1 MTDVLLYVLNPMPLP
16 AHLLIQAMYEAINE
30 RNVAKALEYVDPDCC
45 YQDLNFPTP
54 FQGKAAVEELFTES
68 CKGMPADL
76 LFVVDDIT
84 EGDALAVGILW
95 HVELGG
101 IPLPNGRGV
110 SFCRLS
116 EKTGKLIF
124 ARDLVEPVI
133 KPGKGA
139 FLILRLIAPLVRLLL
154 KPAESG
160 ETSLQSSASPSDS
173 SQPWISRLL
182 WLLAGAY
189 IYILFLSPPGQ
200 LMPGEPVWAIQ
211 SETWQEVLNESLNFF
226 FILPLA
232 NMLGIHYL
240 EAPLV
245 HPVDQAFFNF
255 AIAWIFIFLPLLLA
269 DVRSQK
275 LPKVPIWSM
284 ALFLTNA
291 FMIPYMA
298 MRAAMPSPAEVPSPS
313 KGLLARAFGW
323 IGLLV
328 SGMALFWFGFIG
340 PEFGTVAERLQYFG
354 TQLTTNRVSV
364 AFCVDLVFFT
374 LFQIVL
380 LGAVEPN
387 PQKRWLRFIP
397 FWGLVT
403 WLII

>member
-1 MTDVLLYVLNPMPLP
+1 MTLP

-30 RNVAKALEYVDPDCC
+30 RNVAQALEYIDPDCC

-54 FQGKAAVEELFTES
+54 FQGKAAVKDLFTES
-68 CKGMPADL
+68 CQGMPADL

-84 EGDALAVGILW
+84 EGDALAVGVLW

-116 EKTGKLIF
+116 EETGKLIF

-139 FLILRLIAPLVRLLL
+139 FVILRLIAPLVRLLL
-154 KPAESG
+154 KPITAEEQIAS
-160 ETSLQSSASPSDS
+160 QNSANSTELPA
-173 SQPWISRLL
+173 QQLWISRLL

-200 LMPGEPVWAIQ
+200 IMPAEPVWAIQ

-232 NMLGIHYL
+232 NTLGIHYL
-240 EAPLV
+240 EAPAV

-255 AIAWIFIFLPLLLA
+255 AIAWIFILLPLLLA
-269 DVRSQK
+269 DVRSRK
-275 LPKVPIWSM
+275 LPKVAIWSM

-298 MRAAMPSPAEVPSPS
+298 MRAAMPIPEAVPSPA
-313 KGLLARAFGW
+313 KGFLARAFGW
-323 IGLLV
+323 TGLLV
-328 SGMALFWFGFIG
+328 SGIALFWFGFVG
-340 PEFGTVAERLQYFG
+340 PEFGTVAERCQYFG
-354 TQLTTNRVSV
+354 TQLTTSRVSV

-380 LGAVEPN
+380 LGAVETS

-397 FWGLVT
+397 FWGLAT

>member
-1 MTDVLLYVLNPMPLP
+1 MTLP

-30 RNVAKALEYVDPDCC
+30 RNVAKALECIDPNCC
-45 YQDLNFPTP
+45 YQDLNFVQP
-54 FQGKAAVEELFTES
+54 FQGKAAVEALFTES
-68 CKGMPADL
+68 CQGMPADL
-76 LFVVDDIT
+76 RFVVDDIT
-84 EGDALAVGILW
+84 EGDALAVGVLW

-116 EKTGKLIF
+116 EETGKLIF

-139 FLILRLIAPLVRLLL
+139 FFILRLIAPLIRLSL
-154 KPAESG
+154 KPTGTAALG
-160 ETSLQSSASPSDS
+160 KTTSHTANPTDLPSQ
-173 SQPWISRLL
+173 QPWLSRLL

-200 LMPGEPVWAIQ
+200 IMPGEPVWAIQ
-211 SETWQEVLNESLNFF
+211 AETWQEVLNESLNFF
-226 FILPLA
+226 FILPLVNA
-232 NMLGIHYL
+232 LGIHYL

-245 HPVDQAFFNF
+245 HPVDQAFFNVV
-255 AIAWIFIFLPLLLA
+255 IAWIFIFLPLLLA
-269 DVRSQK
+269 DVRSRK
-275 LPKVPIWSM
+275 LPKVAIWSM

-298 MRAAMPSPAEVPSPS
+298 MRAAMPLPEAVPSPS
-313 KGLLARAFGW
+313 KGLLARIFGW
-323 IGLLV
+323 TGLLV
-328 SGMALFWFGFIG
+328 SGMVLFWFGFVG

>member
-1 MTDVLLYVLNPMPLP
+1 MTLP

-30 RNVAKALEYVDPDCC
+30 RNITKALEYIDSDCC
-45 YQDLNFPTP
+45 YQDLNFVQP

-68 CKGMPADL
+68 CQGMPADL

-84 EGDALAVGILW
+84 EGDSLAVGVLW

-116 EKTGKLIF
+116 EETGKLIF

-154 KPAESG
+154 KPTATG
-160 ETSLQSSASPSDS
+160 EQGKTAPQNSASQSELPS
-173 SQPWISRLL
+173 QQRWISRLL
-182 WLLAGAY
+182 WLLAGVY
-189 IYILFLSPPGQ
+189 IYTLFLSPPGQ
-200 LMPGEPVWAIQ
+200 ITPGEPMWAIQ
-211 SETWQEVLNESLNFF
+211 AETWQEVLNESINFF

-232 NMLGIHYL
+232 NTLGIHYL
-240 EAPLV
+240 KAPMV

-275 LPKVPIWSM
+275 LPKVAIWSM

-291 FMIPYMA
+291 FMLPYMA
-298 MRAAMPSPAEVPSPS
+298 MRAAMPLPEEVPSPS
-313 KGLLARAFGW
+313 QGLLARSFGW
-323 IGLLV
+323 TGLLV
-328 SGMALFWFGFIG
+328 GVIALFWFGFAG
-340 PEFGTVAERLQYFG
+340 PEFGTVAERIQYFG
-354 TQLTTNRVSV
+354 TQLTTSRVSV
-364 AFCVDLVFFT
+364 AFCIDLVFFT

-380 LGAVEPN
+380 LGAVETN